1 MIGEYKGRNQ
11 IVFNEEAL
19 QRNNNEGHENK
30 GRNQKVLNEVTL
42 QRDNNMEK
50 LWTWFRAFDNCT
62 PAYPINMFIYF

>member
-30 GRNQKVLNEVTL
+30 GRNQKVLIEVTL
-42 QRDNNMEK
+42 QRDNNMNHDK
-50 LWTWFRAFDNCT
+50 
-62 PAYPINMFIYF
+62 